1 MSRNKSLWCGVFRD
15 THFSGQISLIW
26 VWCFAGRHHRSFRV
40 QEMECSGDK
49 KIGYHL
55 WTMGLEV
62 EQGRE
67 RNQEKKVDSLKGRW
81 KGQGFDEVNREAS
94 RKKG

>member
-1 MSRNKSLWCGVFRD
+1 
-15 THFSGQISLIW
+15 
-26 VWCFAGRHHRSFRV
+26 
-40 QEMECSGDK
+40 MECSGDK

-81 KGQGFDEVNREAS
+81 KGQGFDEVNREVS